1 MKSKDQLKRK
11 LKRNQKKTDLIPLP
25 KNTNSWPCTVSLK
38 VSPNVTVVFVVG
50 QPFLH

>member
-25 KNTNSWPCTVSLK
+25 KTPTPGLA
-38 VSPNVTVVFVVG
+38 
-50 QPFLH
+50 QYHLE